1 MAVSLKILQVCSAES
16 LGGGERHVIALTR
29 AMIERGHRLH
39 LAVRPRSALRQALAN
54 APVQWHELGL
64 RNALDLVS
72 AQQLAGIIRREKVD
86 VMHAHVARDYTF
98 CGLAARMARPVRF
111 FLTRHHFN
119 PIKSNS
125 VYEWALAEAR
135 ALIAV
140 SESVRGQ
147 LVAAFPKLIDRIVV
161 IPNWIDLRGNI
172 LSREE
177 ARSRLGITR
186 PLAAGII
193 GQLTP
198 LKRQDLFIKAA
209 WNLIR
214 KKNLKDAEFLVIG
227 EPGPDDWYYARR
239 LRELVEKNGIEDDV
253 RFTGYIEGLPAY
265 LAGFDIVAAVSQN
278 EGFSLAL
285 VEAMAAGCAVIA
297 TRAGGMA
304 EIVRDGVT
312 GIFIEPDDE
321 GALIAEL
328 FGLLIDKPRRERLG
342 SAARSDVIEKF
353 DREKMIDRIERLYQG
368 FTTKNSRQFV

>member
-1 MAVSLKILQVCSAES
+1 MTASLKILQVCSAES
-16 LGGGERHVIALTR
+16 LGGGERHVSSLTR
-29 AMIERGHRLH
+29 AMIERGHQLH
-39 LAVRPRSALRQALAN
+39 LAVRRHSPLRQVLAA

-64 RNALDLVS
+64 RNAIDVVS
-72 AQQLAGIIRREKVD
+72 AQQLAGIISREKID
-86 VMHAHVARDYTF
+86 VMHAHIARDYTF

-125 VYEWALAEAR
+125 VYEWALAEAT

-147 LVAAFPKLIDRIVV
+147 IAAAFPKLNDRIVV
-161 IPNWIDLRGNI
+161 VPNWIDTRALSM
-172 LSREE
+172 SREE
-177 ARSRLGITR
+177 ARARLGIRR

-193 GQLTP
+193 GQLTS

-209 WNLIR
+209 WNLI
-214 KKNLKDAEFLVIG
+214 KKQNLKDAEFLVIG
-227 EPGPDDWYYARR
+227 EPGPDDWDYARR
-239 LRELVEKNGIEDDV
+239 LRELVEKNGIEDYV
-253 RFTGYIEGLPAY
+253 RFTGYIEGLPAH
-265 LAGFDIVAAVSQN
+265 LSALDIVAAVSQN

-304 EIVRDGVT
+304 EIVDDGVT

-328 FGLLIDKPRRERLG
+328 SGLLIDQPRREKLG
-342 SAARSDVIEKF
+342 SAARSDVIERF
-353 DREKMIDRIERLYQG
+353 DREKVIDRIESLY
-368 FTTKNSRQFV
+368 RD

>member
-1 MAVSLKILQVCSAES
+1 MAATLNILQVCSAES
-16 LGGGERHVIALTR
+16 LGGGERHVIELTR

-39 LAVRPRSALRQALAN
+39 LAVRRNSPLFQALGD
-54 APVQWHELGL
+54 APVEWHELGL
-64 RNALDLVS
+64 RNAIDLVS
-72 AQQLAGIIRREKVD
+72 AQQLAGIINRRKID
-86 VMHAHVARDYTF
+86 VIHAHVARDYTF

-119 PIKSNS
+119 PIKSNA
-125 VYEWALAEAR
+125 VYEWALSEAR
-135 ALIAV
+135 GLIAV

-147 LVAAFPKLIDRIVV
+147 LAAAFPKLNDRIFV
-161 IPNWIDLRGNI
+161 IPNWIDIRRLS

-177 ARSRLGITR
+177 ARARLGIRR

-209 WNLIR
+209 WKLIR
-214 KKNLKDAEFLVIG
+214 QKNLKDTEFLVIG
-227 EPGPDDWYYARR
+227 EPGPDDWDYARR
-239 LRELVEKNGIEDDV
+239 LRELVEKNGLEGDV
-253 RFTGYIEGLPAY
+253 RFTGYIEGLPAH
-265 LAGFDIVAAVSQN
+265 LSGFDIVAAVSQN

-304 EIVRDGVT
+304 EIVEDGVT

-321 GALIAEL
+321 GALITEL
-328 FGLLIDKPRRERLG
+328 SGLLIDQPRREKLG
-342 SAARSDVIEKF
+342 NAARSDVIERF
-353 DREKMIDRIERLYQG
+353 DREKVIDRIERLFLG
-368 FTTKNSRQFV
+368 